1 MANGAHDLYLP
12 DLVCC
17 LLCARPFFALM
28 FDGNYML
35 SILCAVN
42 SRLVHVTI
50 RSCTQVTED
59 LKSRNGGLLLALSR
73 NGGFLLALNR
83 NGLVPVNSSP
93 CTLKSWHSWAAIGWH
108 SWAAI
113 GWHSCAFNFFVA
125 QCLSPLSPRSSP
137 GVISLTTPFCRL
149 YDLLNCDPPLIGCP
163 PGLRHP
169 LLLQPVFQ
177 GIHFF
182 YATSHAPKSIPMNH
196 QSVCSLRTWLLMR
209 FFDLTGCHCSTS
221 GCGVSY

>member
-1 MANGAHDLYLP
+1 MQMRQTLYKTPCQYFCFALTHGGIVDVVVQIGIIKRHDHLYVKGCLSPSQQWHQARMANGTHNLYIP

-17 LLCARPFFALM
+17 RLCPRPWRMLF
-28 FDGNYML
+28 FDGNYTT
-35 SILCAVN
+35 ITPCLCVVN
-42 SRLVHVTI
+42 SRIVHDTI
-50 RSCTQVTED
+50 RSCTQVTND
-59 LKSRNGGLLLALSR
+59 LKSR

-83 NGLVPVNSSP
+83 NGLFPVNSSP
-93 CTLKSWHSWAAIGWH
+93 CTLKSWH

-149 YDLLNCDPPLIGCP
+149 YDLPNCAPPLLGCP

-177 GIHFF
+177 GIHLF
-182 YATSHAPKSIPMNH
+182 
-196 QSVCSLRTWLLMR
+196 
-209 FFDLTGCHCSTS
+209 
-221 GCGVSY
+221 